1 MPKLKDVADVFES
14 YRLTGSWDETFAPPG
29 KPWAAGDTPVW
40 AAGDTPVSAPQ
51 PPDPS
56 VIDATEWDLVARGV
70 RQRVRVLEAFLADV
84 YGPGRAFDDG
94 VLPWRL
100 LYGSGR
106 FRREVAGFAPPN
118 GVRCHVSVTDLVRDS
133 QGRFRVL
140 ADNTRVPSGVSRDEY
155 PSRLL
160 SALRAAAPHGV
171 ADPFIVVLT
180 PGGRDAASFEC
191 ALLARLMGVKL
202 VAGKDLAC
210 WRNRVYM
217 RTAHGRRPV
226 DVIYRGV
233 DDDWLDPLQFRPESP
248 LGCPGLVNAA
258 RAGNVTI
265 ANAIG
270 NGVADDKFS
279 YAYIPGLTRYYL
291 DEEPLLENVAA
302 RRRHSAGAPGHIG
315 PRAVAVNDG
324 ADVCVLPGVAR
335 EVARKVPRKAARE
348 RDG

>member
-1 MPKLKDVADVFES
+1 MPKLKDVADVFDG
-14 YRLTGSWDETFAPPG
+14 YRLTEPWNETFAPSG
-29 KPWAAGDTPVW
+29 KPRATGDM
-40 AAGDTPVSAPQ
+40 PVSAPQ
-51 PPDPS
+51 PADPG
-56 VIDATEWDLVARGV
+56 VIDAAEWDLIALGV

-94 VLPWRL
+94 VVPWRL
-100 LYGSGR
+100 LYTSGR
-106 FRREVAGFAPPN
+106 FRREVAGYAPPN
-118 GVRCHVSVTDLVRDS
+118 GVRCHVSGIDLIRDER
-133 QGRFRVL
+133 GRFRVL
-140 ADNTRVPSGVSRDEY
+140 EDNVRVPFGVSWDEY

-171 ADPFIVVLT
+171 TDPFIVVLT
-180 PGGRDAASFEC
+180 PGVRDAASFEC
-191 ALLARLMGVKL
+191 ALVARLMGVKL
-202 VAGKDLAC
+202 VKGKDLVC

-270 NGVADDKFS
+270 NGVADDKLS
-279 YAYIPGLTRYYL
+279 YSYIPDLTRYYL
-291 DEEPLLENVAA
+291 GEEPLLKNMAS
-302 RRRHSAGAPGHIG
+302 RRRHPEGAPRHVGLRTI
-315 PRAVAVNDG
+315 AVNDAG
-324 ADVCVLPGVAR
+324 DVWVLPGVAR
-335 EVARKVPRKAARE
+335 KIARKIARE